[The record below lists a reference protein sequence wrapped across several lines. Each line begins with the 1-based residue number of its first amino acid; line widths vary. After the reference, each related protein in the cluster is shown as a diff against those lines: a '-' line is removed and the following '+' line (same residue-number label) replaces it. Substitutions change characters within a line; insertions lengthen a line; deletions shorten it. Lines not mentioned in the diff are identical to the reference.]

1 MFATPMTKRPS
12 TPDPTDAE
20 LDVLR
25 VLWRL
30 GPSTVKEVF
39 EALRPAKAV
48 GYTTV
53 LKQLQVMHRKGLVR
67 RSERFRAHVYEPS
80 ESPEKTRQSLARS
93 LLRQAFDGSTHSLL
107 QSALAGRRVS
117 PREFAEIRRLLDD
130 LEGGAE

>member
-1 MFATPMTKRPS
+1 MAPERSVPI
-12 TPDPTDAE
+12 PTDAE

-30 GPSTVKEVF
+30 GPSTVKDVF
-39 EALRPAKAV
+39 AVLQPAKGV

-67 RSERFRAHVYEPS
+67 RSERYRAHVYEPN
-80 ESPEKTRQSLARS
+80 ETQDQTRRHLARS
-93 LLRQAFDGSTHSLL
+93 LLRQAFDGSAQSLL

-117 PREFAEIRRLLDD
+117 TRELAEIRELLDELD
-130 LEGGAE
+130 GGAK

>member
-1 MFATPMTKRPS
+1 MAHNS
-12 TPDPTDAE
+12 PDPTDAE

-25 VLWRL
+25 MLWDL

-39 EALRPAKAV
+39 EALRPTKQV

-67 RSERFRAHVYEPS
+67 RSERFRAHVYEPR
-80 ESPEKTRQSLARS
+80 ESRDQTRQHLARA
-93 LLRQAFDGSTHSLL
+93 LLRQAFDGSAYSLL

-117 PREFAEIRRLLDD
+117 AGEFAEIRRLLDD
-130 LEGGAE
+130 IEGSAK